1 VIPVTTAVA
10 IANLALS
17 HLGDDATIVNLDP
30 PEGSAQAEQ
39 AALFYPIARDAL
51 LEMYPWNFALR
62 RTTLALLDEDPNTQ
76 WRYAYALP
84 SNALAVFA
92 VQGAEDADDFVGT
105 TYGPVAAL
113 NGVNDFEIEGL
124 SDNTRVLYTNVV
136 DARIRY
142 TVAVTIPSF
151 FPPLFTLS
159 LSYFLASFLAGPVL
173 KGETGRTVASAML
186 NIMSGFMDKAQ
197 TMDAKQRR
205 ASRVRDAH
213 IAPWVG
219 AR

>member
-1 VIPVTTAVA
+1 MTTAVA
-10 IANLALS
+10 VANLALS

-62 RTTLALLDEDPNTQ
+62 RTTLALLDEEPNTQ
-76 WRYAYALP
+76 WAYAYALP
-84 SNALAVFA
+84 SNVLNVFA
-92 VQGAEDADDFVGT
+92 VQGAEDTDDFVGT
-105 TYGPVAAL
+105 TYGPLVAI

-151 FPPLFTLS
+151 FPPLFTLA

-173 KGETGRTVASAML
+173 KGETGRTVAAQML
-186 NIMSGFMDKAQ
+186 QTMGVYLNQAQ
-197 TMDAKQRR
+197 VMDAKQRR

-213 IAPWVG
+213 VAPWVG

>member
-1 VIPVTTAVA
+1 
-10 IANLALS
+10 LALS

-84 SNALAVFA
+84 SNVLAVFA

>member
-1 VIPVTTAVA
+1 MTTAVA

-17 HLGDDATIVNLDP
+17 HLGDDATIANLDP

-62 RTTLALLDEDPNTQ
+62 RTTLALLDEQPNTQ
-76 WRYAYALP
+76 WAYAYALP
-84 SNALAVFA
+84 SDVLGVFA
-92 VQGAEDADDFVGT
+92 VQGAEDTDDFVGT
-105 TYGPVAAL
+105 TYGPLVAV

-151 FPPLFTLS
+151 FPPLFTVA

-173 KGETGRTVASAML
+173 KGETGRTVAGAML
-186 NIMSGFMDKAQ
+186 STMSGYLNKAQ
-197 TMDAKQRR
+197 DMDAKQRR
-205 ASRVRDAH
+205 ANRIRAAH
-213 IAPWVG
+213 VAPWVG

>member
-1 VIPVTTAVA
+1 MTTAVA

-17 HLGDDATIVNLDP
+17 HLGDDATVVSLEP

-51 LEMYPWNFALR
+51 VEMYPWNFALR
-62 RTTLALLDEDPNTQ
+62 RATLALLEEEPVTQ
-76 WRYAYALP
+76 WAYGYALP
-84 SNALAVFA
+84 SNVLGVFS
-92 VQGAEDADDFVGT
+92 VQGPDDTDDFVSPA
-105 TYGPVAAL
+105 YGPLVAI
-113 NGVNDFEIEGL
+113 NGVHDFEIEGL
-124 SDNTRVLYTNVV
+124 ADGTRVLYTNVA

-142 TVAVTIPSF
+142 TVAVTVPSF
-151 FPPLFTLS
+151 FPPLFTLA

-173 KGETGRTVASAML
+173 KGETGRTVAAQML
-186 NIMSGFMDKAQ
+186 QIMGGFLNKAQ
-197 TMDAKQRR
+197 TQDAKQRR

-213 IAPWVG
+213 VAPWVG

>member
-1 VIPVTTAVA
+1 MTTAVA

-17 HLGDDATIVNLDP
+17 HLGDDATVVNLEP

-51 LEMYPWNFALR
+51 TEMYPWNFALR
-62 RTTLALLDEDPNTQ
+62 RVALALLDEQPNSQ
-76 WRYAYALP
+76 WAYAYALP
-84 SNALAVFA
+84 SNVLGVFA
-92 VQGAEDADDFVGT
+92 VQGPEDTDDFVST
-105 TYGPVAAL
+105 SYGPLAAV

-124 SDNTRVLYTNVV
+124 SDNTRVLYTNVA

-142 TVAVTIPSF
+142 TAAVTVPSF
-151 FPPLFTLS
+151 FPPLFTLA

-173 KGETGRTVASAML
+173 KGETGRTVAAAML
-186 NIMSGFMDKAQ
+186 QTMGVYLNQAQ
-197 TMDAKQRR
+197 TKDAKQRR

>member
-1 VIPVTTAVA
+1 MTTSVA

-17 HLGDDATIVNLDP
+17 HLGDDATIANLDP

-62 RTTLALLDEDPNTQ
+62 RTALALLDEDPNTQ

-84 SNALAVFA
+84 SNVLGVFA

-151 FPPLFTLS
+151 FPPLFTVA

-173 KGETGRTVASAML
+173 KGETGRTVAGAML
-186 NIMSGFMDKAQ
+186 STMSGYLNKAQ
-197 TMDAKQRR
+197 DMDAKQRR
-205 ASRVRDAH
+205 GNRIRDAH
-213 IAPWVG
+213 VAPWVG

>member
-1 VIPVTTAVA
+1 MTTSVA

-17 HLGDDATIVNLDP
+17 HLGDDATIANLDP

-62 RTTLALLDEDPNTQ
+62 RTALALLDEQPNTQ
-76 WRYAYALP
+76 WAYAYALP
-84 SNALAVFA
+84 SNVLGVFA
-92 VQGAEDADDFVGT
+92 VQGAEDTDDFVGT
-105 TYGPVAAL
+105 TYGPVTAI

-151 FPPLFTLS
+151 FPPLFTVA

-173 KGETGRTVASAML
+173 KGETGRTVAGAML
-186 NIMSGFMDKAQ
+186 STMSGYLNKAQ
-197 TMDAKQRR
+197 DMDAKQRR
-205 ASRVRDAH
+205 ANRIRDAH
-213 IAPWVG
+213 VAPWVG

>member
-1 VIPVTTAVA
+1 M
-10 IANLALS
+10 ALS

-62 RTTLALLDEDPNTQ
+62 RTTLALLDEQPNTQ
-76 WRYAYALP
+76 WAYAYALP
-84 SNALAVFA
+84 SNVLGVFA
-92 VQGAEDADDFVGT
+92 VQGSEDTDDFVGT
-105 TYGPVAAL
+105 TYGPVAAV

-151 FPPLFTLS
+151 FPPLFTVA

-173 KGETGRTVASAML
+173 KGETGRTVAGAML
-186 NIMSGFMDKAQ
+186 STMSGYLTKAQ
-197 TMDAKQRR
+197 DMDAKQRR
-205 ASRVRDAH
+205 TSRLRDAH

>member
-1 VIPVTTAVA
+1 MTTSVA

-17 HLGDDATIVNLDP
+17 HLGDDATITNLEP

-51 LEMYPWNFALR
+51 TEMYPWNFALR
-62 RTTLALLDEDPNTQ
+62 RVALALLDEEPNTQ
-76 WRYAYALP
+76 WAYAYALP
-84 SNALAVFA
+84 SNVLGVFA
-92 VQGAEDADDFVGT
+92 VQGPEDTDDFVST
-105 TYGPVAAL
+105 SYGPLAAV

-124 SDNTRVLYTNVV
+124 SDNTRVLYTNVA

-142 TVAVTIPSF
+142 TAAVTVPSF
-151 FPPLFTLS
+151 FPPLFTLA

-173 KGETGRTVASAML
+173 KGETGRTVAAAML
-186 NIMSGFMDKAQ
+186 NTMGVYLNQAQ
-197 TMDAKQRR
+197 IKDAKQRR